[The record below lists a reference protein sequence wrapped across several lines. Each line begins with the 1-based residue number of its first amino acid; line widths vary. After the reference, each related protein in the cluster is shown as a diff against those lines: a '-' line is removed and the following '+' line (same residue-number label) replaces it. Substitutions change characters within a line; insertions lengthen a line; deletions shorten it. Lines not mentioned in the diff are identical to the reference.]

1 MTTFLVARSK
11 RIFLPNFQLE
21 KFISANRGITDK
33 IFQMETEHNKRLK
46 SSDECWDEEQFKLAI
61 QMSLQ
66 EDAKRKRSD
75 QPEVINLGNNKIGE

>member
-1 MTTFLVARSK
+1 
-11 RIFLPNFQLE
+11 
-21 KFISANRGITDK
+21 
-33 IFQMETEHNKRLK
+33 METEHNKRLK